1 MGTNTANATN
11 TIGALGTS
19 FRILEALKEKGTA
32 GVTELATDL
41 DLPKSTVYSHL
52 RTLHEHEYIVWQDET
67 YRVGLKYLELGEH
80 TRDRMRIYDVAKPEV
95 ESLAED
101 TGELANLLVEEHG
114 VGVYLFRAKGKQAVN
129 LDTHAGK
136 RVNLH
141 CTSLGKAV
149 LAYLP
154 EERVD
159 EILDRRGMPARTANT
174 ITTRE
179 ELEAELDAIRERGY
193 AKDNGERFA
202 GLRCVAAPI
211 TDADDRAIGAV
222 SIAGPTSRMKGEAFE
237 SEVAERVRSAAN
249 VIELNLTYS

>member
-1 MGTNTANATN
+1 MGAKTAN

-19 FRILEALKEKGTA
+19 LRILEALKEKGTA

-41 DLPKSTVYSHL
+41 ELPKSTVYSHL
-52 RTLHEHEYIVWQDET
+52 RTLHEHEYIVWQDDA
-67 YRVGLKYLELGEH
+67 YRIGLKFLDFGEH
-80 TRDRMRIYDVAKPEV
+80 RRDRMRIYNVAKPEV
-95 ESLAED
+95 ESLADE

-114 VGVYLFRAKGKQAVN
+114 EGVYLFRAKGKQAVN
-129 LDTHAGK
+129 LDTHAGM

-141 CTSLGKAV
+141 CTSLGKAI
-149 LAYLP
+149 LAHLP

-159 EILDRRGMPARTANT
+159 EILDRRGLPTRTANT

-179 ELEAELDAIRERGY
+179 ELEAELGSIRERGY
-193 AKDNGERFA
+193 AKDNGERLS

-222 SIAGPTSRMKGEAFE
+222 SVAGPTSRMKGEAFE
-237 SEVAERVRSAAN
+237 SEVAERVQSAAN